1 MIALL
6 QQKETGMNFTL
17 SEEQKA
23 LQDSVRKFAQTELP
37 EIAKQIEETGHPLNI
52 EIRKRFGE
60 LGYLG
65 VNLSAKYGGSGG
77 SHLDAVIVLE
87 ELAKISIAV
96 AFPVF
101 ESCFGPSLA
110 IAHFGS
116 ETLKDWLLP
125 DICSGNLILA
135 VSMSEPS
142 AGSALTDLSTKGVVG
157 DDHVILN
164 GTKRWCSG
172 AGHAEAYVV
181 YCRMSDEQGAKGIG
195 AIVVEKDTPGF
206 SFGRQEHH
214 MGFRGVASAD
224 MYFDNVRIPIENILV
239 PAGGFSKL
247 MEAFDLERCGNTTM
261 SLAVAQSAFDFVL
274 RYTQERRQFGKP
286 LVDFQAVQIQ
296 IAEMKMKLDAARLLL
311 YRAVVNAESG
321 LPSIAD
327 SSIAKCFANE
337 IAREVT
343 GKAMQLMGGYGYST
357 EFPLEQKM
365 RDAWGWGIAGGAID
379 IQKINITSAIVGRRF
394 NQRS

>member
-1 MIALL
+1 
-6 QQKETGMNFTL
+6 
-17 SEEQKA
+17 
-23 LQDSVRKFAQTELP
+23 
-37 EIAKQIEETGHPLNI
+37 
-52 EIRKRFGE
+52 
-60 LGYLG
+60 
-65 VNLSAKYGGSGG
+65 
-77 SHLDAVIVLE
+77 
-87 ELAKISIAV
+87 
-96 AFPVF
+96 
-101 ESCFGPSLA
+101 
-110 IAHFGS
+110 
-116 ETLKDWLLP
+116 
-125 DICSGNLILA
+125 
-135 VSMSEPS
+135 MSEPN
-142 AGSALTDLSTKGVVG
+142 AGSALTDLSTKGVVV
-157 DDHVILN
+157 DDHVLLN

-181 YCRMSDEQGAKGIG
+181 YCRMSDEPGAKGIG
-195 AIVVEKDTPGF
+195 AIVVESNTSGF
-206 SFGRQEHH
+206 SFGKQEHH

-224 MYFDNVRIPIENILV
+224 MYFDNVRVPIENILV

-274 RYTQERRQFGKP
+274 SYTQERKQFGKP